1 MDNNVPE
8 DWTDRQE
15 ESAIE
20 KAIEM
25 SLSEPSSIKLPP
37 SLKSR
42 TMVLDVVYW
51 HSEYWSLIDIEYVSA
66 NFVIAIAGTMIG
78 CEDAWRCATHCTDR
92 AD

>member
-15 ESAIE
+15 EAAIE

-42 TMVLDVVYW
+42 TMVLDVMYR
-51 HSEYWSLIDIEYVSA
+51 HSEYWSLIGIEDVSA
-66 NFVIAIAGTMIG
+66 NFAPGMS
-78 CEDAWRCATHCTDR
+78 CTR
-92 AD
+92 HLGQLPAKLRPEKKLFG